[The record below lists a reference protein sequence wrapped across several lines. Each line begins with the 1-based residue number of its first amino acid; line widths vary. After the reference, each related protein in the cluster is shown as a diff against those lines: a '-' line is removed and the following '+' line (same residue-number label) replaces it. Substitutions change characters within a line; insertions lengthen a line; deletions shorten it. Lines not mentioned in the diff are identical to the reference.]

1 MSSKKPTISSS
12 VSLTATLTLHNRL
25 SSTTTR
31 MTNQPD
37 SVEEA
42 KTSNQIQQGEPRLSS
57 SARTPV
63 ELFQVHGERR
73 RRLTEEEER
82 QLLLEIVDEATHI
95 LEDNA
100 DLYHPSSAGELQQ
113 PSE

>member
-1 MSSKKPTISSS
+1 M
-12 VSLTATLTLHNRL
+12 
-25 SSTTTR
+25 
-31 MTNQPD
+31 
-37 SVEEA
+37 EET
-42 KTSNQIQQGEPRLSS
+42 KTSNPIQQGELRLPA
-57 SARTPV
+57 SAPTPFEV
-63 ELFQVHGERR
+63 CQVHGERR

-95 LEDNA
+95 LEGNA

>member
-1 MSSKKPTISSS
+1 
-12 VSLTATLTLHNRL
+12 
-25 SSTTTR
+25 

-37 SVEEA
+37 SMEEA

-63 ELFQVHGERR
+63 EVFQVHDERRRR

-82 QLLLEIVDEATHI
+82 QLLLEVIDEATHI